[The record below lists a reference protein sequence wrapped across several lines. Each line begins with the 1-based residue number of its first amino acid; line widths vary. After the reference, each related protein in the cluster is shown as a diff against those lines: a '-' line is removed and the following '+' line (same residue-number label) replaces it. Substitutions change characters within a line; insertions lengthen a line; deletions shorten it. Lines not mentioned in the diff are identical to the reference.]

1 MEAEMGVMLTEA
13 KDAWGRWK
21 LESIRRT
28 LLLEISADTLMLNLY
43 SLELR
48 ETNDPMF

>member
-1 MEAEMGVMLTEA
+1 MEAEMGVMLPEA

-21 LESIRRT
+21 LESIRT

-43 SLELR
+43 SLEL
-48 ETNDPMF
+48 

>member
-1 MEAEMGVMLTEA
+1 MEAEIGVMLPEA

-28 LLLEISADTLMLNLY
+28 LLLEVSADTLMLSSY
-43 SLELR
+43 SLEL
-48 ETNDPMF
+48 